1 MPLGR
6 ADSLVLFPFLQPPPQ
21 SFPNESSIQQKVL
34 GLLVSS
40 PLSHYPFRETQSWIN
55 VQHQSIVILFETFR
69 RIEQHS
75 RGRGAAR
82 WADGAG
88 LLGPHQDSAA
98 QPRGGGQLL
107 RRGDPRTSDVTRRG
121 SLDAQLWSSILVIG
135 ATGGQSAKTTCA
147 TTLHTIIFKSWSESF
162 AFICL
167 PSTLLLW
174 SGLHPSV
181 KWWPTGEIQHLYSH
195 TKAIHSLFLYSV

>member
-1 MPLGR
+1 MSLLSSRRFSACWWVHRFLTTPLEKLNLEYICNINP
-6 ADSLVLFPFLQPPPQ
+6 SLFSLKLFCR
-21 SFPNESSIQQKVL
+21 V
-34 GLLVSS
+34 
-40 PLSHYPFRETQSWIN
+40 
-55 VQHQSIVILFETFR
+55 
-69 RIEQHS
+69 EQHS

-107 RRGDPRTSDVTRRG
+107 RRGHPRTSDVTRRG
-121 SLDAQLWSSILVIG
+121 SLDAQLWSSVLATG
-135 ATGGQSAKTTCA
+135 ATGGESAKTTCA
-147 TTLHTIIFKSWSESF
+147 TILHTIIFKSWFESF

-174 SGLHPSV
+174 SGPHPSV

-195 TKAIHSLFLYSV
+195 NKAEKIIHSWFLYSM